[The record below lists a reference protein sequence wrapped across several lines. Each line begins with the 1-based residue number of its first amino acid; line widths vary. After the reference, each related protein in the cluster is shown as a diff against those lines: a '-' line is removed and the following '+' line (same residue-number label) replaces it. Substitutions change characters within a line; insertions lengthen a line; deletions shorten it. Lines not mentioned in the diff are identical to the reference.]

1 MSTTD
6 ITLKIFSWTISALK
20 ISIVALLS
28 LLITYLIQNELA
40 RFRSRIKGLPGP
52 PGWPVVGNLFQV
64 FAKLLPKTVLHWFL
78 TEHQNS
84 KETPAETYRKWAKT
98 YGPVFQI
105 QLGNTTGVVVNTAES
120 AKQLFLGQR
129 HAMNSRPIF
138 YVFHN
143 KVSKAVTSIG
153 TSPWDESCKRRRK
166 AAASALNRP
175 RTESYAPILNLE
187 AREFLRD
194 LYSESR
200 DGSVEIDFR
209 PAVRRFALNLS
220 LTLNYGTRVSNV
232 TSLKDDPLL
241 AEIIYVESEIS
252 KFRDTGKNYA
262 NYIPLLRYWEPVAN
276 VLGLNLSPKGH
287 AVDIGRRWLE
297 YNNVL
302 LERLKGEVER
312 GEDKPCIQ
320 GAVLRDPESE
330 TLTRQELISVSLSM
344 MAGADSNQPTLAWAI
359 LLLAH
364 RPDIQRKAYKAIK
377 ASGIL
382 QKPSD
387 SYAST
392 KVDYID
398 ALTKEIGRYFV
409 VLKLALPKATYT
421 DVTWGSAT
429 IPANTLVFL
438 NSWACNRDSD
448 LFAEPDVF
456 APERW
461 LPDAPD
467 QYAHQFA
474 FGIGGRMCV
483 ASHLAHNALYTA
495 FLHLIAH
502 FEIFP
507 ADGQSSDEIDPIKG
521 LKGLA
526 FVATPR
532 GSRARFVPRKDT
544 GLESLLN
551 SPEDGTGQRSL
562 NQLAISG
569 IFLSKIQR

>member
-1 MSTTD
+1 MSTAD
-6 ITLKIFSWTISALK
+6 ITLKIFSWAISTLK
-20 ISIVALLS
+20 ISIVVFLL

-52 PGWPVVGNLFQV
+52 PGWPVVGNLFQ
-64 FAKLLPKTVLHWFL
+64 
-78 TEHQNS
+78 NS
-84 KETPAETYRKWAKT
+84 KEIPAETYRKWAET

-105 QLGNTTGVVVNTAES
+105 QVGNTTGVVVNTAES
-120 AKQLFLGQR
+120 AIQLFLGQR
-129 HAMNSRPIF
+129 HAMNSRPTF
-138 YVFHN
+138 YVFHK

-166 AAASALNRP
+166 AAAGALNRP
-175 RTESYAPILNLE
+175 RVESYAPILNLE

-194 LYSESR
+194 IYSESR
-200 DGSVEIDFR
+200 DGSIAIDFR

-252 KFRDTGKNYA
+252 KFRDTRKNYA
-262 NYIPLLRYWEPVAN
+262 NYIPSLR
-276 VLGLNLSPKGH
+276 PKDH
-287 AVDIGRRWLE
+287 ATDIGRRRLE
-297 YNNVL
+297 YNDV
-302 LERLKGEVER
+302 RLDKLRGEVER

-320 GAVLRDPESE
+320 GAVLRDPESA

-364 RPDIQRKAYKAIK
+364 RSDIQSKAYEAIK
-377 ASGIL
+377 ASGVL
-382 QKPSD
+382 QKQSNF
-387 SYAST
+387 YAST

-398 ALTKEIGRYFV
+398 ALMKEIGRYFV

-438 NSWACNRDSD
+438 NSWTCNRDPD

-474 FGIGGRMCV
+474 FGIGGRMC
-483 ASHLAHNALYTA
+483 A
-495 FLHLIAH
+495 HLI
-502 FEIFP
+502 
-507 ADGQSSDEIDPIKG
+507 
-521 LKGLA
+521 
-526 FVATPR
+526 
-532 GSRARFVPRKDT
+532 
-544 GLESLLN
+544 
-551 SPEDGTGQRSL
+551 
-562 NQLAISG
+562 
-569 IFLSKIQR
+569 

>member
-52 PGWPVVGNLFQV
+52 PGWPVVGNLF
-64 FAKLLPKTVLHWFL
+64 
-78 TEHQNS
+78 QNS

-143 KVSKAVTSIG
+143 KVSKAMTSIG

-252 KFRDTGKNYA
+252 KFRDTGKKYA

-287 AVDIGRRWLE
+287 AADIGRRRLE

-320 GAVLRDPESE
+320 GAVLRDPESA
-330 TLTRQELISVSLSM
+330 TLTRQELTSVSLSM

-364 RPDIQRKAYKAIK
+364 RPDIQRKAYEAIK
-377 ASGIL
+377 DSGIL

-429 IPANTLVFL
+429 IPA
-438 NSWACNRDSD
+438 
-448 LFAEPDVF
+448 
-456 APERW
+456 
-461 LPDAPD
+461 
-467 QYAHQFA
+467 
-474 FGIGGRMCV
+474 
-483 ASHLAHNALYTA
+483 
-495 FLHLIAH
+495 H
-502 FEIFP
+502 FP
-507 ADGQSSDEIDPIKG
+507 P
-521 LKGLA
+521 
-526 FVATPR
+526 THHH
-532 GSRARFVPRKDT
+532 T
-544 GLESLLN
+544 G
-551 SPEDGTGQRSL
+551 THC
-562 NQLAISG
+562 
-569 IFLSKIQR
+569 

>member
-1 MSTTD
+1 MSTADVTSRM
-6 ITLKIFSWTISALK
+6 FSWAISTLK

-28 LLITYLIQNELA
+28 LLITHLIQNEFA

-52 PGWPVVGNLFQV
+52 PGWPMVGNLFQ
-64 FAKLLPKTVLHWFL
+64 
-78 TEHQNS
+78 NS
-84 KETPAETYRKWAKT
+84 KEAPAETYWKWAGI

-129 HAMNSRPIF
+129 HAMNSRPTFYIF
-138 YVFHN
+138 HK

-153 TSPWDESCKRRRK
+153 TSPWVESCKRRRK
-166 AAASALNRP
+166 AAAGALNRP
-175 RTESYAPILNLE
+175 RVESYAPILNLE

-194 LYSESR
+194 IHSESR
-200 DGSVEIDFR
+200 DGSIAIDFR

-220 LTLNYGTRVSNV
+220 LTLNYGTRVSN
-232 TSLKDDPLL
+232 
-241 AEIIYVESEIS
+241 
-252 KFRDTGKNYA
+252 FRDTGKNYA

-276 VLGLNLSPKGH
+276 AFGLNSSPKDH
-287 AVDIGRRWLE
+287 ATVIGRRRLE
-297 YNNVL
+297 YNDAL
-302 LERLKGEVER
+302 LDKLRGEVER

-320 GAVLRDPESE
+320 GAVLRDPESA

-364 RPDIQRKAYKAIK
+364 RPNIMSKAYEAIK
-377 ASGIL
+377 DSGVM
-382 QKPSD
+382 QKPSN

-526 FVATPR
+526 FVATPK
-532 GSRARFVPRKDT
+532 GSRARFVPRRDME
-544 GLESLLN
+544 LESLLN
-551 SPEDGTGQRSL
+551 SREDGTG
-562 NQLAISG
+562 
-569 IFLSKIQR
+569 

>member
-1 MSTTD
+1 MSTADVTSRM
-6 ITLKIFSWTISALK
+6 LSWAISTLK

-28 LLITYLIQNELA
+28 LLITYLIQNEFA

-52 PGWPVVGNLFQV
+52 PGWPVVGNLFQ
-64 FAKLLPKTVLHWFL
+64 
-78 TEHQNS
+78 NS
-84 KETPAETYRKWAKT
+84 KEAPAETYRKWAGM

-129 HAMNSRPIF
+129 HATNSRPTFYIF
-138 YVFHN
+138 HK

-166 AAASALNRP
+166 AAAGALNRP
-175 RTESYAPILNLE
+175 RVESNAPILNLE

-194 LYSESR
+194 IYSESR
-200 DGSVEIDFR
+200 DGSIAIDFR
-209 PAVRRFALNLS
+209 PAVRRFALSLS

-232 TSLKDDPLL
+232 TSLKDNPLL

-276 VLGLNLSPKGH
+276 AFGLNSSPKDH
-287 AVDIGRRWLE
+287 ATDIGRRRLE
-297 YNNVL
+297 YNDVL
-302 LERLKGEVER
+302 LDKLREEVER

-320 GAVLRDPESE
+320 GAVLRDPESA

-344 MAGADSNQPTLAWAI
+344 MAGADSNQPTLAWAV

-364 RPDIQRKAYKAIK
+364 RPDIQSKAYEAIK
-377 ASGIL
+377 DSGVM
-382 QKPSD
+382 QKPSN

-429 IPANTLVFL
+429 IPADTLVFL

-474 FGIGGRMCV
+474 FGIGRRMCV

-526 FVATPR
+526 FVATPK
-532 GSRARFVPRKDT
+532 GSRARFAPRRDME
-544 GLESLLN
+544 LESLLN
-551 SPEDGTGQRSL
+551 IREDGT
-562 NQLAISG
+562 A
-569 IFLSKIQR
+569 